1 MISCVPIPEALPFIG
16 MFGPLGVLPVQID
29 NSIPGSGFLFQG
41 SDHGKQP
48 VFPLAIGV
56 GIRLD
61 HDYISFFQ
69 QGLVVL
75 VTKKL
80 EFFVSKGQL
89 PGQEQ
94 KYRQHAIRTEGFV
107 ELEKL
112 ALDPVFDRGCGA
124 DDLAICGK
132 LVGQVNEIRVDG
144 QDLFGVSS
152 GRFLNAAS
160 YLF

>member
-1 MISCVPIPEALPFIG
+1 M
-16 MFGPLGVLPVQID
+16 
-29 NSIPGSGFLFQG
+29 
-41 SDHGKQP
+41 
-48 VFPLAIGV
+48 
-56 GIRLD
+56 
-61 HDYISFFQ
+61 
-69 QGLVVL
+69 

-80 EFFVSKGQL
+80 ELLVRGGQIFR
-89 PGQEQ
+89 QEQ
-94 KYRQHAIRTEGFV
+94 EYRQHAIRTEGFV
-107 ELEKL
+107 DLEKL